1 MTDEAQKSK
10 DRVAPN
16 DIVFDCPH
24 CGKSL
29 AIDRRGAG
37 LRINCPECQQDVQVP
52 GIPLSE
58 RQANEEAAAEP
69 AADAADL
76 SEALEASRAKVERLV
91 ASLEEVRERR
101 RYLEKVRSDNMAR
114 FELIS
119 KDLVTIQNS
128 VDRIVALLQDA
139 AAEKSPDTGG

>member
-1 MTDEAQKSK
+1 MTDDAQKSK
-10 DRVAPN
+10 ARVAPN

-37 LRINCPECQQDVQVP
+37 LMISCPECQQNVQVP
-52 GIPLSE
+52 GIPLAE
-58 RQANEEAAAEP
+58 RQANEEPSAEP
-69 AADAADL
+69 TTDASDL

-101 RYLEKVRSDNMAR
+101 RYLEKIRSDNMAR

-119 KDLVTIQNS
+119 RDLVTIQNS

-139 AAEKSPDTGG
+139 AAEKSPENGD

>member
-1 MTDEAQKSK
+1 MADNVQRSK
-10 DRVAPN
+10 GPGGSN

-29 AIDRRGAG
+29 AIDTRGAG
-37 LRINCPECQQDVQVP
+37 LMINCPECEQDVQVP
-52 GIPLSE
+52 GVPLSE
-58 RQANEEAAAEP
+58 RQADAGRP
-69 AADAADL
+69 APDPADL
-76 SEALEASRAKVERLV
+76 SEALEASHLKIERLV

-119 KDLVTIQNS
+119 KDLVTIQNA
-128 VDRIVALLQDA
+128 VDRIVAIIQDA
-139 AAEKSPDTGG
+139 TAEKSSDNP